1 MTGRNSPAHTPAS
14 DPHARRPVSRQGP
27 DTARPGAYNGSRANS
42 RGGDPS
48 PTGTAP
54 GYPDPAARTARRTT
68 SHAPGPNG
76 RTSPGRAAWH
86 HPTGTTPGR
95 PSRQAPRRH
104 FRGARRGLR
113 SFLLTFLLT
122 MAVVLPCAL
131 GIGFYLKGRLP
142 AISPGPASSSRS
154 TGASL
159 SSSPAADSATP
170 APLTVDLS
178 GLNSREAILLQ
189 RGGGI
194 LGEQNAAE
202 SIYPASLTKMMTVL
216 LAAENLTDLDAAVT
230 LEDDLFGPLW
240 SANASMAGFE
250 PGETVTVRDFLYGA
264 LLPSGAECCAAIAV
278 QLDSSETAFADRMN
292 RRAEALGMENTHFVN
307 ATGLQDSEHVSTVG
321 DLAVLLDAALDNP
334 TFREVFTAPRYS
346 TRPTNLHP
354 DGITVYSSAVSLLQ
368 DADLGRMTLLGGK
381 TGFTDEAGLCLATL
395 LESDG
400 TEYIL
405 VTAGAPGQSHTD
417 TAHARDAATVCQR
430 LSDALNG

>member
-1 MTGRNSPAHTPAS
+1 MTGRNSPAHTPSS

-27 DTARPGAYNGSRANS
+27 DTARPGAYSRPQANPC
-42 RGGDPS
+42 GGDSSPS
-48 PTGTAP
+48 G
-54 GYPDPAARTARRTT
+54 TARRTT
-68 SHAPGPNG
+68 SHAPGPSG
-76 RTSPGRAAWH
+76 RTYPGRAAGH
-86 HPTGTTPGR
+86 HPTGTTPDR

-113 SFLLTFLLT
+113 SFLITFLLT

-131 GIGFYLKGRLP
+131 GIGLYLKGRLP
-142 AISPGPASSSRS
+142 AESPGPASSSRS

-194 LGEQNAAE
+194 LGEQNADE

-216 LAAENLTDLDAAVT
+216 LAAENFDDLDAAVT
-230 LEDDLFGPLW
+230 LGDDLFGPLW
-240 SANASMAGFE
+240 AANASMAGFE
-250 PGETVTVRDFLYGA
+250 PGETVTVRDLLYGA

-278 QLDSSETAFADRMN
+278 QLDGSEPAFADRMN

-307 ATGLQDSEHVSTVG
+307 ATGLQDNGHVSTVK

-354 DGITVYSSAVSLLQ
+354 DGITVYSSVFSLME

-395 LESDG
+395 LEADG

>member
-1 MTGRNSPAHTPAS
+1 MTGRNSPARTPDS
-14 DPHARRPVSRQGP
+14 DPHARRPAP
-27 DTARPGAYNGSRANS
+27 RPGTYSRPRANS
-42 RGGDPS
+42 RSGVPS
-48 PTGTAP
+48 PDSAPQRHTG
-54 GYPDPAARTARRTT
+54 PATRTARRTT
-68 SHAPGPNG
+68 SHAPGSNG
-76 RTSPGRAAWH
+76 RSSPGRAAGL

-104 FRGARRGLR
+104 SRGAHRGLR
-113 SFLLTFLLT
+113 SFLVTFLLT

-142 AISPGPASSSRS
+142 AQSPGPASSSRS

-189 RGGGI
+189 RGGST
-194 LGEQNAAE
+194 LGEQNADE
-202 SIYPASLTKMMTVL
+202 PIYPASLTKMMTVL
-216 LAAENLTDLDAAVT
+216 LAAENLDDLDAAVT
-230 LEDDLFGPLW
+230 LGDDLFGPLW
-240 SANASMAGFE
+240 AANASMAGFE
-250 PGETVTVRDFLYGA
+250 PGETVTVRDLLYGA

-278 QLDSSETAFADRMN
+278 QLDGSESAFADRMN

-307 ATGLQDSEHVSTVG
+307 ATGLQDSEHVSTVK
-321 DLAVLLDAALDNP
+321 DLAVLLDAALDND
-334 TFREVFTAPRYS
+334 TFREVFTAPQYS

-395 LESDG
+395 LEADG

>member
-1 MTGRNSPAHTPAS
+1 MTGRNSPAHTPGS

-27 DTARPGAYNGSRANS
+27 DTARPGVYSRPRANP
-42 RGGDPS
+42 RGGDSSPS
-48 PTGTAP
+48 G
-54 GYPDPAARTARRTT
+54 TARRTT
-68 SHAPGPNG
+68 SHATGPSG
-76 RTSPGRAAWH
+76 RTYPGRAAGL
-86 HPTGTTPGR
+86 HPTGTTPDR

-113 SFLLTFLLT
+113 SFLITFLLT

-131 GIGFYLKGRLP
+131 GIGLYLKGRLP
-142 AISPGPASSSRS
+142 AESPGPASSSRS

-194 LGEQNAAE
+194 LGEQNADE

-216 LAAENLTDLDAAVT
+216 LAAENFDDLDAAVT
-230 LEDDLFGPLW
+230 LGDDLFGPLW
-240 SANASMAGFE
+240 AASASMAGFE
-250 PGETVTVRDFLYGA
+250 PGETVTVRDLLYGA

-278 QLDSSETAFADRMN
+278 QLDGSEPAFADRMN

-307 ATGLQDSEHVSTVG
+307 ATGLQDSGHVSTVK

-354 DGITVYSSAVSLLQ
+354 DGITVYSSVFSLME

-395 LESDG
+395 LEADG

-417 TAHARDAATVCQR
+417 TAHSRDAATVCQR